1 MTIDIPQFKKFASEL
16 KKQAWEMPHYGIPEL
31 PDFTAGVIVLA
42 SSVLELTTSVD
53 RLTAENAELREAVKG
68 LLVHKV
74 YWGCPWC
81 LSYVDESNKIIHADN
96 CPRQRAAALVGE
108 PDNQT

>member
-1 MTIDIPQFKKFASEL
+1 MTAF
-16 KKQAWEMPHYGIPEL
+16 HYQNNNIK
-31 PDFTAGVIVLA
+31 TATSDSQLA
-42 SSVLELTTSVD
+42 EHTKDLCQCSRCKID
-53 RLTAENAELREAVKG
+53 RLTAENAELREAVKA

-81 LSYVDESNKIIHADN
+81 LSYVDESNKIIHAPD

-108 PDNQT
+108 VEK